1 MWIRNE
7 RQTAIINSDYV
18 QRFFICEK
26 GDAHVV
32 MALSGAIAAP
42 DNPPVTAGSYKTKK
56 EAQDALLAL
65 LVALGENMIYFDMPP
80 SLLTSEQEIIKDA
93 RVRRKGGS

>member
-7 RQTAIINSDYV
+7 RQTTIINSDYV
-18 QRFFICEK
+18 QRFFISDK

-32 MALSGAIAAP
+32 MALSGTVSP
-42 DNPPVTAGSYKTKK
+42 DNPPVSAGSYKTKK